1 MDGDKNNRNK
11 KQKDELHLKKNFIY
25 YIRFF
30 VDNVKENHFYDKN
43 ALIF

>member
-11 KQKDELHLKKNFIY
+11 KQKDELHLKKNIYIY

-30 VDNVKENHFYDKN
+30 LDNVKENHFYDKN
-43 ALIF
+43 A